1 MIEFFLIFFPLY
13 YRYLHETMEC
23 IENVAFALCGEDAR
37 TYYRELNVRVLAP
50 TTDHLRCSERNCTY
64 ESEIVSLEQ

>member
-1 MIEFFLIFFPLY
+1 
-13 YRYLHETMEC
+13 MEC

-64 ESEIVSLEQ
+64 ESEVVSLEQ